1 MQHHR
6 QGKVVAEDKE
16 EDGEDEEDEED
27 EEEEEEGRPYRFSK
41 KKRKETE
48 KKAYLTCCSFVILS
62 LSPYLQIIKEMEME
76 VRQATLDAK
85 LEKKARRDAQEKRRA
100 ENQQKSL
107 ITQRLNLKKVD
118 TKLRAMS
125 KKQLRMIKKTKLNA
139 KTGVVELVPAFEK

>member
-1 MQHHR
+1 
-6 QGKVVAEDKE
+6 
-16 EDGEDEEDEED
+16 
-27 EEEEEEGRPYRFSK
+27 
-41 KKRKETE
+41 
-48 KKAYLTCCSFVILS
+48 
-62 LSPYLQIIKEMEME
+62 ME